1 MYKRDPMFDSIIQGL
16 NDKAQYALSLHF
28 QHQMIMEQFA
38 KSKEMQ
44 KLKQEITND
53 VLKQVSV
60 TIEDNVRKVLD
71 DLFKEFNM

>member
-1 MYKRDPMFDSIIQGL
+1 
-16 NDKAQYALSLHF
+16 
-28 QHQMIMEQFA
+28 
-38 KSKEMQ
+38 MQ

-71 DLFKEFNM
+71 DLFKEFNV